1 MAFTRFTKN
10 VLNVS
15 ALPDRVQNQA
25 QALKAT
31 FDQAGVDIKT
41 ALNALIVE
49 LEASTSADNIGADV
63 QSVATKTV
71 QAILTAF
78 EEAIADR
85 YTKTE
90 AETLPSASASP
101 GIRTEA
107 IRAGYTLSPGLMT
120 SEIACI
126 SHGP

>member
-1 MAFTRFTKN
+1 MGFTRFTKN

-25 QALKAT
+25 QTLKAT

-41 ALNALIVE
+41 ALNALIAE

-78 EEAIADR
+78 EEEIANR
-85 YTKTE
+85 YTKVE
-90 AETLPSASASP
+90 AETLL
-101 GIRTEA
+101 A
-107 IRAGYTLSPGLMT
+107 IGTNDLVADIDVNLTTGVITITKKDHNFL
-120 SEIACI
+120 
-126 SHGP
+126 

>member
-1 MAFTRFTKN
+1 MACNRFTKN

-31 FDQAGVDIKT
+31 FDQAGVDIKL
-41 ALNALIVE
+41 ALNALIAE
-49 LEASTSADNIGADV
+49 LEASTSASNIGADV

-78 EEAIADR
+78 EEAIANR
-85 YTKTE
+85 YTK
-90 AETLPSASASP
+90 AEIDSKVSTDTGDLVKTL
-101 GIRTEA
+101 A
-107 IRAGYTLSPGLMT
+107 IDLNTGVFTIT
-120 SEIACI
+120 KKD
-126 SHGP
+126 